1 MSQSLSKILVHIIF
15 STKGRYPF
23 LQDVAV
29 RQEIHAYLSGILK
42 QKGSPAVLIGGVS
55 DHVHILCHLSRT
67 TAVSALIGEAKRASS
82 LWIKERDR
90 KFAQLGWQ
98 NGYGVFSI
106 GQSQVASVKRYIAK
120 QQEHHG
126 KLSFQDEFREF
137 LKRYQLEYDERYVW
151 E

>member
-1 MSQSLSKILVHIIF
+1 
-15 STKGRYPF
+15 
-23 LQDVAV
+23 
-29 RQEIHAYLSGILK
+29 
-42 QKGSPAVLIGGVS
+42 
-55 DHVHILCHLSRT
+55 
-67 TAVSALIGEAKRASS
+67 LIGEAKRASS

-90 KFAQLGWQ
+90 KFAQFGWQ

-106 GQSQVASVKRYIAK
+106 GQSQAASLKRYIAK
-120 QQEHHG
+120 QEEHHG